1 VQGFRGKLREQLQLQ
16 QEGPLSTGG
25 RDFTRAR
32 VLHFHSMGGSAF
44 ADPKDPSKSLHTP
57 RMPPHIY
64 KHVRDSALR
73 LLRSEFFAQAEC
85 PIEAPAKIDHGDVDI
100 LVASPRERAHTDVA
114 SLAAALGATQYKKN
128 GPTTNFALSWPT
140 VQELSASV
148 GTEAATHWYTADA
161 ETPTAKEQDGH
172 LSCVS
177 GGNDCGAR
185 HDDIKPD
192 ITDPL
197 RYVQLDLHFCPT
209 PEQFQWEL
217 FHQAHGDL
225 WNILGGMIRPYGLIV
240 NHIGFYLRL
249 AGIENIS
256 RDRRTIQLTTSPSAV
271 LKFLD
276 LDEKNYW
283 TRFESVD
290 TMFSYAASCRFYDP
304 KAYKGKED
312 FKANDRLRMKKRPV
326 FMKWYEGFLKEHTK
340 DPPGR
345 TAGAD
350 RQEVIEE
357 AKKVFGV
364 EKEYEEKRAKGL
376 RIMGEEKLWS
386 DIRKG
391 LPVEGLRIGVVMR
404 GVKREVLG
412 GTLPADPEM
421 LSGERKEPVGSTLF
435 ADADEWSGTK
445 RGVVR
450 KKLSDM
456 QQAYLDG
463 RFDEVADWVKTD
475 WEDIERRQNA
485 YERRQSI
492 KHLLAKPE
500 RDRDKKADM
509 ETCGPGEGMEITSTF
524 ETAKMQEALAK
535 NDLR

>member
-1 VQGFRGKLREQLQLQ
+1 
-16 QEGPLSTGG
+16 
-25 RDFTRAR
+25 
-32 VLHFHSMGGSAF
+32 MGGSAF

-73 LLRSEFFAQAEC
+73 MLRSEFFAQAEC

-100 LVASPRERAHTDVA
+100 LVTSPRDQAHADVA

-128 GPTTNFALSWPT
+128 SPTTNFALPWPT

-148 GTEAATHWYTADA
+148 GTEPTTHPHTADT
-161 ETPTAKEQDGH
+161 ETLTTKEQDGQ
-172 LSCVS
+172 LSGVS
-177 GGNDCGAR
+177 RGNNRGAR
-185 HDDIKPD
+185 HDDTNPD
-192 ITDPL
+192 RTDPP
-197 RYVQLDLHFCPT
+197 RYIQLDLHVCPT
-209 PEQFQWEL
+209 SEQFQWEL

-225 WNILGGMIRPYGLIV
+225 WSILGSMVRRYGLVV
-240 NHIGFYLRL
+240 NHIGLYLRL
-249 AGIENIS
+249 AGVENIS
-256 RDRRTIQLTTSPSAV
+256 RNQRTIQLTTSPSAV

-276 LDEKNYW
+276 LDERNYW
-283 TRFESVD
+283 TRFESLD
-290 TMFSYAASCRFYDP
+290 AMFSYAASCRFYDP
-304 KAYKGKED
+304 KTYKGKED
-312 FKANDRLRMKKRPV
+312 LRANDRLRMKKRPM
-326 FMKWYEGFLKEHTK
+326 FMKWYEGYLKEHME

-391 LPVEGLRIGVVMR
+391 LPAEGLRIGVVMR

-412 GTLPADPEM
+412 GMMPADLEM
-421 LSGERKEPVGSTLF
+421 LRDGRKEPVGSILS
-435 ADADEWSGTK
+435 ADTDELSGAK
-445 RGVVR
+445 REVTR

-456 QQAYLDG
+456 QQAYLGG

-485 YERRQSI
+485 YER
-492 KHLLAKPE
+492 K
-500 RDRDKKADM
+500 
-509 ETCGPGEGMEITSTF
+509 
-524 ETAKMQEALAK
+524 
-535 NDLR
+535 